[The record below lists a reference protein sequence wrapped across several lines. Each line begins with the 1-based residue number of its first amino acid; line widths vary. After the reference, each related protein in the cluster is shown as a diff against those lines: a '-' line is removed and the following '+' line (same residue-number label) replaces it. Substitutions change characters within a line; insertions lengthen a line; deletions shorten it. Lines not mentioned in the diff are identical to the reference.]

1 MFRVSGWFWTVDPGV
16 WGPLGRRK
24 GEAKMQSDANQSKHW
39 TKVWAFP
46 PPGTLPSFSP
56 TSVHPLPGNP
66 SFPFREG
73 KASWITKL
81 YY

>member
-1 MFRVSGWFWTVDPGV
+1 
-16 WGPLGRRK
+16 
-24 GEAKMQSDANQSKHW
+24 MQSDANQSKHW

-56 TSVHPLPGNP
+56 TSFHPLPGNP